1 MGRKK
6 NKPKAAKRT
15 PPPATAEGLQQAIAR
30 KDRASLRIL
39 ADAFHHAHQSELA
52 LQALDA
58 LEALGEKDPVTKK
71 RAQIFIKYGRAKEAI
86 TPLQRFLE
94 TAPEDMEAKGL
105 LAEALYLS
113 GNKEAAVEIM
123 RSVVANCPNDDK
135 AKENLAAWLE
145 QTGRREEAEQLLAAL
160 IAKTPDRLL
169 CQLQWPRVALE
180 RIPSNEAV
188 HQAMLARFLD
198 HVAQVKAWAASL
210 SETQRQALPAPL
222 QPGPFALAYYP
233 GDITPYLRAWGEM
246 MATLYPPTPVPHPPA
261 RERVRLVLFS
271 RQLYRQSVWMILLRT
286 LIAKLD
292 TRFFELVVMSQV
304 TSEDDQTAWLK
315 ERCARYYGMRPG
327 GWEDLLQREAPDVLF
342 LPDTAMND
350 VSVGVAAR
358 RFAPLQVT
366 TWGHPVSSGL
376 QTVDLYLSGEALE
389 PADGDAHYIERL
401 VRLPGTGACTPNLEM
416 TPAPL
421 PETLVAHFADN
432 RPVALVPCNA
442 FKLVPAD
449 DSLWVRL
456 AQTYP
461 TLKLLFFRQ
470 SHYGRTGTAPL
481 ERIRAALTAAGVD
494 VAQQMVILEFQP
506 PQVFATLLSQA
517 TLYLDVPSFSGYT
530 TAWQGVFAGIPI
542 VTLKGRFLR
551 QRLAAGLLETIGCAD
566 TVVESVEAYIAKVG
580 ELIAE
585 WQQRPEA
592 YAARRARIQA
602 AAPLACNDVR
612 VVRGFERVLLE
623 ELAERGNPTALALLP
638 QHRAAYPDYHYDRE
652 QGYVVAPP
660 RQVTADNG
668 AAAEPLTSPCLQELP
683 MSGPSESDAVPSQF
697 APTPVHGL
705 MPSTAPSPPEA
716 TSVSNTPSP
725 GKATPPVWRLLDQD
739 LHLTTLSHTYAPV
752 GLLQMIPTA
761 PKAVFDLGCFVG
773 ATGRWLKEH
782 FPGVRVVGVEL
793 LPAAAEKAR
802 ATYDQVFTGRFEEM
816 DLEPLTGQF
825 DTIIAA
831 DVLEHLYHPWQALER
846 LKTLLAPG
854 GALYVSL
861 PNVRNLRVLEGLA
874 LGDWPYAGAGILD
887 ITHVRFFTRR
897 SALRMLKETGWQVQD
912 VRANLDPQLKGMI
925 AGRDLRTVRNI
936 ELKNLVLRNLPQG
949 DAEEFFTLQWF
960 IRAVPE

>member
-1 MGRKK
+1 MSEIGQRHG
-6 NKPKAAKRT
+6 AK
-15 PPPATAEGLQQAIAR
+15 
-30 KDRASLRIL
+30 
-39 ADAFHHAHQSELA
+39 QS
-52 LQALDA
+52 D
-58 LEALGEKDPVTKK
+58 GH
-71 RAQIFIKYGRAKEAI
+71 F
-86 TPLQRFLE
+86 
-94 TAPEDMEAKGL
+94 
-105 LAEALYLS
+105 
-113 GNKEAAVEIM
+113 
-123 RSVVANCPNDDK
+123 
-135 AKENLAAWLE
+135 
-145 QTGRREEAEQLLAAL
+145 
-160 IAKTPDRLL
+160 RLPIV
-169 CQLQWPRVALE
+169 C
-180 RIPSNEAV
+180 
-188 HQAMLARFLD
+188 
-198 HVAQVKAWAASL
+198 
-210 SETQRQALPAPL
+210 
-222 QPGPFALAYYP
+222 GPFALAYYP

-246 MATLYPPTPVPHPPA
+246 IATLYPPTPVPHPPV
-261 RERVRLVLFS
+261 RERVRLVILTATF
-271 RQLYRQSVWMILLRT
+271 YRQSVWMILLHS
-286 LIAKLD
+286 LIEKLD
-292 TRFFELVVMSQV
+292 TRFFELVAISLAP
-304 TSEDDQTAWLK
+304 SEDDQTAWLK

-342 LPDTAMND
+342 LPDTTMNN

-376 QTVDLYLSGEALE
+376 QTVDLYFSGTDLE
-389 PADGDAHYIERL
+389 PPDAASHYIERL
-401 VRLPGTGACTPNLEM
+401 VRLPGTGACTSYLKVVS
-416 TPAPL
+416 APL
-421 PETLVAHFADN
+421 PEALTTHFADN

-470 SHYGRTGTAPL
+470 SDFGRMGTAPL
-481 ERIRAALTAAGVD
+481 ERITAALTAAGVD
-494 VAQQMVILEFQP
+494 VTQQMFVLEFQP
-506 PQVFATLLSQA
+506 FQVFATLLSRA

-566 TVVESVEAYIAKVG
+566 TVVENLDAYIAKVG
-580 ELIAE
+580 ELIEE

-638 QHRAAYPDYHYDRE
+638 QHRATYPDYHYERE
-652 QGYVVAPP
+652 QGCVVAPP
-660 RQVTADNG
+660 RQDTPDKSAV
-668 AAAEPLTSPCLQELP
+668 AEPLATPCLQELP
-683 MSGPSESDAVPSQF
+683 MSSSSESDAVPNQF

-705 MPSTAPSPPEA
+705 MPPTTPSPPGA
-716 TSVSNTPSP
+716 TSVSNPATP
-725 GKATPPVWRLLDQD
+725 GNATPPVWRLLDQD

-752 GLLQMIPTA
+752 GLLQMIPAA
-761 PKAVFDLGCFVG
+761 PRAVFDLGCFVG
-773 ATGRWLKEH
+773 ATGRWLKGQ

-802 ATYDQVFTGRFEEM
+802 ADYDQVFTGRFEEI
-816 DLEPLTGQF
+816 DLAPLTGQF

-831 DVLEHLYHPWQALER
+831 DVLEHLYHPWQSLER

-887 ITHVRFFTRR
+887 ITHLRFFTRR
-897 SALRMLKETGWQVQD
+897 SALRMLSETGWQVQD

-925 AGRDLRTVRNI
+925 EGRDLNTVRNI
-936 ELKNLVLRNLPQG
+936 QLKNLVLRDLPPG
-949 DAEEFFTLQWF
+949 ETVEFFTLQWF
-960 IRAVPE
+960 IRAIPQ